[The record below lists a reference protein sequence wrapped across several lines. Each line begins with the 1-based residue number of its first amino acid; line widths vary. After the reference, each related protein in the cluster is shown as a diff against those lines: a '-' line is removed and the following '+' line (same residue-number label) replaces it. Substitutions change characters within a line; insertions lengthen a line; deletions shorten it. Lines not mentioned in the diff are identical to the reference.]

1 MLTRMTLIR
10 FVPGALLVMVQS
22 AYVGKMLPWSAVATW
37 AGVGAGWVWI
47 WSAAKFLFNVAA
59 SRKVELRYRQ
69 HCSGGPRHHR
79 VQVCGD
85 FTNWTPTQGFGVR
98 NAARDCGGQDEYSLE
113 VWLAPG
119 SYNFYFLVDG
129 EVRYLLC
136 VRAHPSVHVCTCTC
150 ACACACTHACVFV
163 CARFWCMGD
172 VWVPGVRVLAVHA
185 VQRACLHAV
194 PSKPTSFQPT
204 SFQKLDKKMVPCL
217 RHHGFFLFIFFCC
230 LVCRCS
236 DMYNFAE
243 GPMRDQVL
251 NSIDVRYPSLCVRE
265 CAWTCI
271 HYVCVCVCV
280 CV

>member
-1 MLTRMTLIR
+1 MLTRMRMTLIR
-10 FVPGALLVMVQS
+10 FFPGALLVMVQS
-22 AYVGKMLPWSAVATW
+22 AYVGKMLPWSAVVTW
-37 AGVGAGWVWI
+37 GGLGVGWVWI

-69 HCSGGPRHHR
+69 HCSGSPRHHR

-136 VRAHPSVHVCTCTC
+136 VRALTSVHVCTCACAC

-163 CARFWCMGD
+163 WARFWCMG
-172 VWVPGVRVLAVHA
+172 GV
-185 VQRACLHAV
+185 
-194 PSKPTSFQPT
+194 
-204 SFQKLDKKMVPCL
+204 
-217 RHHGFFLFIFFCC
+217 
-230 LVCRCS
+230 
-236 DMYNFAE
+236 
-243 GPMRDQVL
+243 
-251 NSIDVRYPSLCVRE
+251 
-265 CAWTCI
+265 
-271 HYVCVCVCV
+271 
-280 CV
+280 